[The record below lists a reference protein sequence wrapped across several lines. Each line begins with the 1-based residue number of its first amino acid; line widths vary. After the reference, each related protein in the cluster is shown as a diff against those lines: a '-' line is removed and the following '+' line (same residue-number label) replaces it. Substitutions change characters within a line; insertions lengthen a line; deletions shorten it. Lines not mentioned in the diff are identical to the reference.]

1 MFQLPADSALSA
13 FSREGVERLCFFNL
27 VASPDERYFFKDR
40 ESRFVLVSDGWLAGV
55 GQGHALEEVVGKT
68 DFDFTG
74 HDQAM
79 IAFQEE
85 QRVITTGEPMVARI
99 DRDWAPGRPDTWLQ
113 VVKLPLRDGEGKIVG
128 TWGITRDV
136 TAQVDAERALA
147 ASESQY
153 RSLFEHNPQPMMAYA
168 RDARQ
173 IVAVS
178 SAAVAAYGY
187 TREEFLGMTIDD
199 LIPAEAQPLTG
210 PPSHGFSG
218 ATQAHHQYK
227 DGTVIDV
234 EITSDDLTLD
244 GHECR
249 IALCLNVT
257 ERNRTTAELA
267 IARDAAV
274 EASNTKSAF
283 LANMSHEIRT
293 PMAGV
298 LGMAELLLDSRLDD
312 DQRELLT
319 HISRSGELLMGLI
332 NDVLDLS
339 KIEARQLTLDIADFA
354 LRETIEQACAVAGM
368 TLRAKGAA
376 FELRIG
382 KAVPERACGDG
393 QRLRQV
399 LLNLV
404 SNAVKF
410 TTEGKVTVRVGAKR
424 QAGGATVVRIEVVDT
439 GIGIDPALIDKLF
452 EPFTQADASTTRNY
466 GGTGLGL
473 AIARDLTELMGG
485 TIGATSTPA
494 VGSTFWVEIPLA
506 AASATDARTTP
517 TNGTRGGEQT
527 PWSSPPPILLAEDN
541 AVNQIVAARTLER
554 CGCRVE
560 VVPDGREALAAL
572 AARSF
577 DAVLMDCQM
586 PVMDGYATTVDL
598 RRRERE
604 GEHTPV
610 IAMTAN
616 AMNGVVEECLAA
628 GMDDYISKPVRRA
641 KLIEVLLRW
650 IPAQRET
657 TNGAAT
663 QLTQNGSRRVT
674 RQAPSASANPRP
686 RARRRR

>member
-354 LRETIEQACAVAGM
+354 LRETIPPRRRRSRTLPIDRSDSMTSERLTPAATSVGM
-368 TLRAKGAA
+368 RRAIVRRWRHTL
-376 FELRIG
+376 
-382 KAVPERACGDG
+382 P
-393 QRLRQV
+393 
-399 LLNLV
+399 
-404 SNAVKF
+404 
-410 TTEGKVTVRVGAKR
+410 
-424 QAGGATVVRIEVVDT
+424 
-439 GIGIDPALIDKLF
+439 
-452 EPFTQADASTTRNY
+452 
-466 GGTGLGL
+466 L
-473 AIARDLTELMGG
+473 AIAM
-485 TIGATSTPA
+485 
-494 VGSTFWVEIPLA
+494 LA
-506 AASATDARTTP
+506 IFAASAAAHTVAATATCGSVTFNWAIFSASGSGNGGLNTPAWAIVFTPASGAPFVIQGTTSFAGSTSALTVP
-517 TNGTRGGEQT
+517 IPSSDGVVRASSSWTSAETRDGNSSSGSTSLTIANCPPPAVAPAPVTVVPEVIGAAHPVATPNSPGTLALSTNGSAAPTSGDTIRDTAVLSGG
-527 PWSSPPPILLAEDN
+527 SSPTGTITFSLYSASDTTCSSLLRKVS
-541 AVNQIVAARTLER
+541 AVSYTHLDVYKRQPGL
-554 CGCRVE
+554 RV
-560 VVPDGREALAAL
+560 VRRRDL
-572 AARSF
+572 
-577 DAVLMDCQM
+577 DA
-586 PVMDGYATTVDL
+586 L
-598 RRRERE
+598 RR
-604 GEHTPV
+604 
-610 IAMTAN
+610 
-616 AMNGVVEECLAA
+616 
-628 GMDDYISKPVRRA
+628 
-641 KLIEVLLRW
+641 
-650 IPAQRET
+650 
-657 TNGAAT
+657 
-663 QLTQNGSRRVT
+663 
-674 RQAPSASANPRP
+674 
-686 RARRRR
+686 